1 MRTLTCSSAFPRLIG
16 CLLACYAASSA
27 AAPVVLLEKARLV
40 PSDGAPEGGFGRAIA
55 IDGNIAVIS
64 ANPQQA
70 TLGSGPDMPS
80 AAYVFERQA
89 SGAWTQTAKLSS
101 GLEGDLY
108 GIDVAVDG
116 NIIVIGAI
124 FDGVAYVYEK
134 VGGTW
139 RQTAV
144 LGTLADGGNGYSVAI
159 QNNLIAIGEG
169 YSSHGLALYRRDPT
183 GWTRL
188 ANYDNGIGLS
198 DDEYYSPRVDVSQNF
213 AIHGSWGFDSEPP
226 TPSTA
231 YIYAPG
237 AGGNWAQPTV
247 TALTQPGT
255 TDRVSGWSRSVAI
268 SATTAL
274 IDGDVFRYGNGQWNH
289 EVSLA
294 GATAL
299 DDDDATITAYSGPF
313 SFVKLHRRTSAG
325 AWPVRAELA
334 VSDASS
340 ITSVGTNA
348 GRVLLGSYR
357 TSAAFVYEA
366 PTRLDRPALA
376 QDDFQDGDAI
386 GWSTTPGSLFAVASS
401 GTFRFY
407 RQTNTAGNAA
417 ALWEATI
424 GGDQAIQADLTPRAF
439 NGADRW
445 FGLVTRYTDANNYYY
460 VTARSGGG
468 IQLKRMLGGAFTTLG
483 SAALPVAIGTTHR
496 IRLESVAD
504 HIRVLVNNRPV
515 ITVRDAALSGG
526 QPGLMTYRAQ
536 VDFDNIVVNAN
547 PAVTAFADDFQQLNF
562 SWQTVAGAWT
572 RAQAG
577 TTSWVYRQSDLTG
590 GARNFLAGQMR
601 GDQIVEAD
609 LRPTQFSGTDRW
621 AGLMARYRDDSNY
634 HYVTLRDS
642 GSLDIKKLVNG
653 SIQNLVSVP
662 LTVQT
667 NVSYRVRLETIG
679 TRVRVY
685 VNGTLRAEAT
695 DASAAPPSSGV
706 GLATYKAAMEVD
718 NFVVTQP

>member
-1 MRTLTCSSAFPRLIG
+1 MRTLTCSSTFPRLIG

-40 PSDGAPEGGFGRAIA
+40 PTDGAPEGGFGRAIA
-55 IDGNIAVIS
+55 IDGNIAVAT
-64 ANPQQA
+64 ANAQPA
-70 TLGSGPDMPS
+70 TMGVSPDMPS

-89 SGAWTQTAKLSS
+89 SGAWIQTAKLSS
-101 GLEGDLY
+101 GVDGDLY
-108 GIDVAVDG
+108 GIDVAIDNNV
-116 NIIVIGAI
+116 IVIGAV
-124 FDGVAYVYEK
+124 FGGVAYVYEK
-134 VGGTW
+134 VGGSW
-139 RQTAV
+139 QQTAV
-144 LGTLADGGNGYSVAI
+144 LGAGVNGGSGYSVAI

-169 YSSHGLALYRRDPT
+169 YWSHGLVLYRREAT
-183 GWTRL
+183 GWTRI

-198 DDEYYSPRVDVSQNF
+198 DDEYYSPRVDISQNF
-213 AIHGSWGFDSEPP
+213 AIHGSWGFDTEPP

-255 TDRVSGWSRSVAI
+255 TDHVSGWSRNVAI
-268 SATTAL
+268 SASTAL
-274 IDGDVFRYGNGQWNH
+274 IDQNVFRYVNGQWHH
-289 EVSLA
+289 ELRLP
-294 GATAL
+294 GAAAL

-313 SFVKLHRRTSAG
+313 SLIKLHRRTSAG

-334 VSDASS
+334 VSNASS
-340 ITSVGTNA
+340 ISSFSTDA
-348 GRVLLGSYR
+348 GRVLLASR
-357 TSAAFVYEA
+357 PNPAAFLYETPA
-366 PTRLDRPALA
+366 SLDRPALA

-386 GWSTTPGSLFAVASS
+386 GWATTPGSLFAVASS

-407 RQTNTAGNAA
+407 RQTNTTGNAA
-417 ALWEATI
+417 ALWQGTI
-424 GGDQAIQADLTPRAF
+424 GGDQAIQADLIPRAF
-439 NGADRW
+439 DGADRW

-483 SAALPVAIGTTHR
+483 SAALPVAIGATHR
-496 IRLESVAD
+496 IRLESVED

-515 ITVRDAALSGG
+515 ITVRDTALRTGR
-526 QPGLMTYRAQ
+526 PGLMTYRAR
-536 VDFDNIVVNAN
+536 VDFDNVVVNAN
-547 PAVTAFADDFQQLNF
+547 PAVTAYTNDFQAPNYSFQEI
-562 SWQTVAGAWT
+562 VGAWA
-572 RAQAG
+572 RAQAS
-577 TTSWVYRQSDLTG
+577 TTSYVYRQYLSG
-590 GARNFLAGQMR
+590 GARAFLAGQMR

-621 AGLMARYRDDSNY
+621 VGLMARYRDDSNY
-634 HYVTLRDS
+634 HYVTLRSS

-653 SIQNLVSVP
+653 SIQTLVSVP
-662 LTVQT
+662 FTVQT

-685 VNGTLRAEAT
+685 INGTLRAEAT
-695 DASAAPPSSGV
+695 DASAAPASSGV
-706 GLATYKAAMEVD
+706 GLATYKATMDAD
-718 NFVVTQP
+718 NFLVTQP

>member
-1 MRTLTCSSAFPRLIG
+1 MRALTCSSAFPRLFG

-27 AAPVVLLEKARLV
+27 AAPAVLLEKARLV
-40 PSDGAPEGGFGRAIA
+40 PADGAPEGGFGRAIA

-64 ANPQQA
+64 ANPQAA
-70 TLGSGPDMPS
+70 TLSVGPDMPS

-101 GLEGDLY
+101 GIEGDLY
-108 GIDVAVDG
+108 GFDVAVDN

-124 FDGVAYVYEK
+124 FGGVAYVYEK
-134 VGGTW
+134 VAGTW
-139 RQTAV
+139 QQTAV
-144 LGTLADGGNGYSVAI
+144 LGTLPNGGNGYSVAI

-169 YSSHGLALYRRDPT
+169 YSSHGLVLYRRDAT
-183 GWTRL
+183 GWTRI
-188 ANYDNGIGLS
+188 ANYDNGIGLG
-198 DDEYYSPRVDVSQNF
+198 DDEYYSPRVDISQNF
-213 AIHGSWGFDSEPP
+213 AIHGSWGFDSDPP
-226 TPSTA
+226 NPSTA

-255 TDRVSGWSRSVAI
+255 TNRVSGWSRNVAI
-268 SATTAL
+268 SASTAL
-274 IDGDVFRYGNGQWNH
+274 IDGDVFRYINGRWNP
-289 EVSLA
+289 EIRLA
-294 GATAL
+294 GVTAL
-299 DDDDATITAYSGPF
+299 DDDDATITAHSGPF
-313 SFVKLHRRTSAG
+313 SFIKLHRRTSAG

-340 ITSVGTNA
+340 ITSVSSNA
-348 GRVLLGSYR
+348 GRVLLGAYR
-357 TSAAFVYEA
+357 TLAAFVYEA
-366 PTRLDRPALA
+366 PANLDRPALA

-386 GWSTTPGSLFAVASS
+386 GWVTTPGSSFAVASS

-407 RQTNTAGNAA
+407 RQTNTVGNAA
-417 ALWEATI
+417 ALWQATI
-424 GGDQAIQADLTPRAF
+424 GSDQAIQADLTPRAF

-468 IQLKRMLGGAFTTLG
+468 IQLKRMRGGTFTTLG
-483 SAALPVAIGTTHR
+483 SSALPVAIGTTHR
-496 IRLESVAD
+496 IRLESVED
-504 HIRVLVNNRPV
+504 HIRVLVNDRPV
-515 ITVRDAALSGG
+515 IIVRDAALGG
-526 QPGLMTYRAQ
+526 GRPGLMTYRAQ
-536 VDFDNIVVNAN
+536 VDFDNIIVNAN
-547 PAVTAFADDFQQLNF
+547 PAVTAFTDNFQEPNF
-562 SWQTVAGAWT
+562 PWQTAAGVWT
-572 RAQAG
+572 RVQAG
-577 TTSWVYRQSDLTG
+577 STSRVYRQSDLTG
-590 GARNFLAGQMR
+590 GARSFLAGQMR

-609 LRPTQFSGTDRW
+609 LRPTQFSGADRW
-621 AGLMARYRDDSNY
+621 VGLMARYRDDSNY
-634 HYVTLRDS
+634 HYVTLRTS

-653 SIQNLVSVP
+653 NIQTLASVP
-662 LTVQT
+662 FTVRT

-695 DASAAPPSSGV
+695 DASAAPSSSGV
-706 GLATYKAAMEVD
+706 GLATYKAAMDVD